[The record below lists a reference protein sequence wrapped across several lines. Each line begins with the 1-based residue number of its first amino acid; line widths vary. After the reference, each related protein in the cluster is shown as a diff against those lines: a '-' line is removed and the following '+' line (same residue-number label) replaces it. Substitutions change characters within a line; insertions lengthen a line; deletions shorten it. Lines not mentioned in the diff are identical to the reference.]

1 VFRRRH
7 GVTAGLALVLLVL
20 VAGTG
25 DRTGRTGAVVLAVVS
40 VLWLLVNQPMEGAVL
55 LVVSPGHGLT
65 AADLAG
71 LLGLA
76 LAVWRWTVP
85 GRRRR

>member
-1 VFRRRH
+1 M
-7 GVTAGLALVLLVL
+7 TAGLTLALLVL

-25 DRTGRTGAVVLAVVS
+25 DRTGRTGAVVLALVS
-40 VLWLLVNQPMEGAVL
+40 VLWLLVNQPMEGPVL

-71 LLGLA
+71 LLGLG
-76 LAVWRWTVP
+76 LAAWRLIA
-85 GRRRR
+85 GSRRRR